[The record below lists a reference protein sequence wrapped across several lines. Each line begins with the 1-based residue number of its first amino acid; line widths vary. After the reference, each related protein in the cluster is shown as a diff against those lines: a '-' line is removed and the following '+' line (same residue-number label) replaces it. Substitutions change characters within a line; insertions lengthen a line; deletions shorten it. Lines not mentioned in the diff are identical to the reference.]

1 MINKIWNWIK
11 NIFKP
16 EKQDPHLVL
25 YEEVKEPK
33 PEHCPTHL
41 RFKKSCPDC
50 REIIK

>member
-1 MINKIWNWIK
+1 MISNIWNWIK
-11 NIFKP
+11 NIFKS

-33 PEHCPTHL
+33 PEHCATHL
-41 RFKKSCPDC
+41 RFKKSCPTC